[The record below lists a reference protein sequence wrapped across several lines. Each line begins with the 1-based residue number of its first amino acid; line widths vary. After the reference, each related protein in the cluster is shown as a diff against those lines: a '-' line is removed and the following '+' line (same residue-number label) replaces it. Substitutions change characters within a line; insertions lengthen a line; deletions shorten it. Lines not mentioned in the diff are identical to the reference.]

1 MTQWAHIA
9 VGYTTY
15 LALLTLASRRFVKA
29 RRWAVLAAGAGWLGL
44 LVAARSPIALP
55 PALQSLL
62 ALSVLLAGYR
72 LSGCFFIQPMTAV
85 EGWLLR
91 IDEQLL
97 DRTGIRRWYRSA
109 PAPVHQ
115 TLELAY
121 LLVYAMAPAGAVL
134 LLASGHTDDLDR
146 FWATVLLAGFV
157 AYGALPWIQTRPPRA
172 VRPDGDDRPAAL
184 LRRVNLT
191 VLNRASIQVNTV
203 PSGHAAVAFAVG
215 LAVGEALPVA
225 GGVLLGLASVIVVA
239 TVLGRYHYAVD
250 SLLGV
255 LVAFGAWSLTA

>member
-1 MTQWAHIA
+1 MTQWPHIA
-9 VGYTTY
+9 VGYATY
-15 LALLTLASRRFVKA
+15 LALLALASRRFVKA

-44 LVAARSPIALP
+44 LVATRSPIAVP
-55 PALQSLL
+55 PAVQAVL
-62 ALSVLLAGYR
+62 ALSVLLGGYR
-72 LSGCFFIQPMTAV
+72 LSGCFFVQPMTAV
-85 EGWLLR
+85 EDWLLK
-91 IDEQLL
+91 IDERLL

-109 PAPVHQ
+109 PAPVPQ

-134 LLASGHTDDLDR
+134 LLASGHADELDR

-172 VRPDGDDRPAAL
+172 VRPDGEDGPAAL
-184 LRRVNLT
+184 LRRVNLA
-191 VLNRASIQVNTV
+191 VLNGASIQVNTV
-203 PSGHAAVAFAVG
+203 PSGHAAVAFAVA
-215 LAVGEALPVA
+215 LAVRDVMPVA
-225 GGVLLGLASVIVVA
+225 GGGLLGLASIIVVA